1 MNLRVMTREASEA
14 MKRRESEVDG
24 STVTWGGEEIFLP
37 VYSRYQSNVVF
48 EFGNSGIRQV
58 VGKGKPEAI
67 AVMWLQD
74 LTDNVEGEVEL
85 PVIVGPNFGN
95 LRQNVIQDQTLSTH
109 DFEVVG
115 RLNVRM
121 EFSAGLDLEHEKLRL
136 SQSRRHALEAYMA
149 VDGQAEVARRQQAFM
164 DDGVIDRSE
173 RREMNRA
180 HRIALESRGRGMA
193 QVGAYRSIKWMG
205 RGIKDRLPGR
215 KKAREREYQQS

>member
-1 MNLRVMTREASEA
+1 
-14 MKRRESEVDG
+14 
-24 STVTWGGEEIFLP
+24 
-37 VYSRYQSNVVF
+37 
-48 EFGNSGIRQV
+48 
-58 VGKGKPEAI
+58 
-67 AVMWLQD
+67 
-74 LTDNVEGEVEL
+74 
-85 PVIVGPNFGN
+85 
-95 LRQNVIQDQTLSTH
+95 VIQDQTLSTH